1 MPKRFI
7 FCGFYLL
14 FLLCSFAISEEISVV
29 IVGDMMFGAELA
41 QIMDREG
48 SLAPFAGVI
57 DTLKNAD
64 IAFGILEGVISERGE
79 KDQNKAVT
87 YRSKPSTARGLS
99 NAGFD
104 VISLATPHILD
115 YGKEGFLDTLEFL
128 SWYGIKYV
136 GAGRNLSEAKQPII
150 IDAKGI
156 KIAFLAYYR
165 GFQFDK
171 TFFAKEDQIGPAFP
185 IFEDL
190 EKDVANAKEQ
200 SDFVIAFMH
209 WGAKTNGNEIT
220 DRQRLYAQ
228 KLIDSGANF
237 VIGQKINTLQG
248 VEIYNGNPIFY
259 SLGDFIYGTYAKKEP
274 YGFMLRLIISD
285 KKLISTEVI
294 PISISD
300 AISGSFL
307 PKHIKGEKVQSAI
320 DVLNKLSEELG
331 TAIIIEDD
339 LGIIKHGQ

>member
-1 MPKRFI
+1 MILRCIFCSLSLFI
-7 FCGFYLL
+7 F
-14 FLLCSFAISEEISVV
+14 LCSSVMSEEVSVV

-64 IAFGILEGVISERGE
+64 ITFGALEGVISERGE
-79 KDQNKAVT
+79 KDQNKSVT

-104 VISLATPHILD
+104 IISLATPHIMD

-136 GAGRNLSEAKQPII
+136 GAGRNIKEAKQPII
-150 IDAKGI
+150 IDAKGT
-156 KIAFLAYYR
+156 KVAFLAYYR
-165 GFQFDK
+165 GFQFDQ

-185 IFEDL
+185 VFEDL
-190 EKDVANAKEQ
+190 EKDIANTKEQ
-200 SDFVIAFMH
+200 SDIVIVFMH
-209 WGAKTNGNEIT
+209 WGARTNGNEVT
-220 DRQRLYAQ
+220 GRQRLYAQ
-228 KLIDSGANF
+228 KLIDSGADI
-237 VIGQKINTLQG
+237 VVGQKINILQG
-248 VEIYNGNPIFY
+248 VEIYNGKPIFY

-274 YGFMLRLIISD
+274 YGFILRLIISD
-285 KKLISTEVI
+285 KKFIRTEII

-300 AISGSFL
+300 ATTGSFL
-307 PKHIKGEKVQSAI
+307 PEHIKGEKVQNAI
-320 DVLNKLSEELG
+320 NILNNLSEEFG
-331 TAIIIEDD
+331 TNIQIIDEIGVLD
-339 LGIIKHGQ
+339 IK